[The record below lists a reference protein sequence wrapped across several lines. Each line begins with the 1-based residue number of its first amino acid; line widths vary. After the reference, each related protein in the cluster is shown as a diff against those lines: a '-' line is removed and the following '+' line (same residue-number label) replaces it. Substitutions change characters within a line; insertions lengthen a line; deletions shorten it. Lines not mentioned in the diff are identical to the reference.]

1 MKLHEALTLA
11 QVMMESLEDI
21 EELSEDIS
29 CEVNAKDLFGMEVGE
44 SIGELTMTRKAGTL
58 EFIVRFNVD
67 DDDEDDVE

>member
-11 QVMMESLEDI
+11 QVMMESLEDMG
-21 EELSEDIS
+21 ELSKDIS
-29 CEVNAKDLFGMEVGE
+29 CDVSAKDLFDMEVGD

-58 EFIVRFNVD
+58 EFIVRFSV